1 MRQVCTLYQFGSS
14 STRFARSS
22 GFARAC
28 VMLIVRTFV
37 VWEMRRSPEA
47 LVTVVASFG
56 GHIAT
61 QRGTKSL
68 VDLADRVDVEV
79 TSLLC
84 TASSESVAGV

>member
-1 MRQVCTLYQFGSS
+1 M
-14 STRFARSS
+14 
-22 GFARAC
+22 
-28 VMLIVRTFV
+28 M
-37 VWEMRRSPEA
+37 RSPEA
-47 LVTVVASFG
+47 LVTVVANFG